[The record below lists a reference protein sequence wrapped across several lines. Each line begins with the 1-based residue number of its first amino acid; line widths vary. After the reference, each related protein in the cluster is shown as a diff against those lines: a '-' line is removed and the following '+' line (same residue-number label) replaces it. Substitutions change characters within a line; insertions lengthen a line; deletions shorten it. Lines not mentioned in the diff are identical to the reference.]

1 MTFAYLTGWRTPSEI
16 LTLEWKQVDFSAG
29 TVRLEPGTTKN
40 DEGRVFPFAV
50 LPELVDLLRE
60 QWAQTMERQFAT
72 GQAIRWV
79 FNRKGRPIKDFRK
92 AWKIACRAAGAGD
105 RIPHDF
111 RRTAVRNLERAGVPR
126 SVAMKLTGHKTES
139 VYRRYV
145 IVSEADLS
153 EGLTKLARLHEG
165 ERKSRTVTEPLQLP
179 EGASAGRTDESSQV
193 LGNWCRRPGSNRYG
207 PCGPWDFK
215 SKYGG
220 VTIGYY
226 RSLSSAKQQ
235 LRVIPPHRKNPIVSL
250 ATR

>member
-50 LPELVDLLRE
+50 LPELADLLRE
-60 QWAQTMERQFAT
+60 QWALTMDYQFTT
-72 GQAIRWV
+72 GQAVRWV
-79 FNRKGRPIKDFRK
+79 FHRKGRPIKDFRK
-92 AWKIACRAAGAGD
+92 AWKEACKAAGVPE

-139 VYRRYV
+139 VYRRYA

-153 EGLTKLARLHEG
+153 EGLKKLALLHEG
-165 ERKSRTVTEPLQLP
+165 ERKHENRYRTVTV
-179 EGASAGRTDESSQV
+179 GARNAR
-193 LGNWCRRPGSNRYG
+193 CRE
-207 PCGPWDFK
+207 
-215 SKYGG
+215 
-220 VTIGYY
+220 
-226 RSLSSAKQQ
+226 
-235 LRVIPPHRKNPIVSL
+235 
-250 ATR
+250 